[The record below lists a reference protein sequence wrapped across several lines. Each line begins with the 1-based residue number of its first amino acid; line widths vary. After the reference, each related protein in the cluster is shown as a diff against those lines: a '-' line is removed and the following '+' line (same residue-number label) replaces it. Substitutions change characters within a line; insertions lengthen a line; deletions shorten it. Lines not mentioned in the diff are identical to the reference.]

1 MRRASTN
8 KQDRGRVIKSTG
20 SEFGRR
26 AFLLKRP
33 TKSVPD
39 ELRVE
44 VLGDEII
51 VILPATSYG
60 VTYSKPGNSPNL
72 VAKNCVPKIDA
83 GAPMTYVEFLAK
95 AWLAANVKAREL
107 GWIASFVITNPLLT
121 NLDL

>member
-1 MRRASTN
+1 MRRAST
-8 KQDRGRVIKSTG
+8 KKRGRGRAIKSTG
-20 SEFGRR
+20 SEVGRR
-26 AFLLKRP
+26 AFLLTISAP
-33 TKSVPD
+33 S

-72 VAKNCVPKIDA
+72 VAKNFLPKIDA
-83 GAPMTYVEFLAK
+83 GAPMTHVEFLAK

-107 GWIASFVITNPLLT
+107 GWIA
-121 NLDL
+121 

>member
-1 MRRASTN
+1 MPRAST
-8 KQDRGRVIKSTG
+8 KKKRQGRVVKSAR
-20 SEFGRR
+20 SEVAR
-26 AFLLKRP
+26 LVLKRP
-33 TKSVPD
+33 TITVPS

-60 VTYSKPGNSPNL
+60 ATYTKPSNSPDL

-83 GAPMTYVEFLAK
+83 GAPMTHVEFLAK

-107 GWIASFVITNPLLT
+107 GWIA
-121 NLDL
+121 

>member
-1 MRRASTN
+1 MPRAST
-8 KQDRGRVIKSTG
+8 KKKRQGRVVKSAR
-20 SEFGRR
+20 SEVARPV
-26 AFLLKRP
+26 LKRP
-33 TKSVPD
+33 TITVPS

-60 VTYSKPGNSPNL
+60 VTYTKPSNSPDL

-83 GAPMTYVEFLAK
+83 GAPMTHVEFLAK

-107 GWIASFVITNPLLT
+107 GWIA
-121 NLDL
+121 

>member
-1 MRRASTN
+1 MRRAST
-8 KQDRGRVIKSTG
+8 KKRGRGRAIKSTG
-20 SEFGRR
+20 SKVGRR
-26 AFLLKRP
+26 AFLLRP
-33 TKSVPD
+33 PTISAPS

-72 VAKNCVPKIDA
+72 VAKNFLPKIDA
-83 GAPMTYVEFLAK
+83 GAPMTHVEFLAK

-107 GWIASFVITNPLLT
+107 GWIA
-121 NLDL
+121 